1 MQPDAAMIFA
11 AGFGTRMG
19 DLTKNMPKPLVPV
32 LGKPMIDHSL
42 GILSDANIRSVLVNT
57 HYFADQLETHLK
69 PRSSVTCIREEPKV
83 LETGGGL
90 KNAIPLIGSGPV
102 ITLNC
107 DVLWQGENPVTQLL
121 EMWNP
126 DEMDGLLLL
135 IKIFD
140 AKGYNGQGDFFL
152 NESSR
157 LQRNDAVPKAPYVY
171 SGVQIIKTELLQT
184 IKQKYFSINL
194 LWQMMMAS
202 NRLSGIVYDGEWI
215 DVGHPAGIKIA
226 EKKCADV

>member
-19 DLTKNMPKPLVPV
+19 DLTKNTPKPLVPV
-32 LGKPMIDHSL
+32 LGKPMIDHTL
-42 GILSDANIRSVLVNT
+42 GILSDANIHSVFVNT
-57 HYFADQLETHLK
+57 HYFADQLEAHLK
-69 PRSSVTCIREEPKV
+69 PCSSVTCIREEPKV

-90 KNAIPLIGSGPV
+90 KNALSLIGSEPV

-107 DVLWQGENPVTQLL
+107 DVLWQGGNPVKHLL
-121 EMWNP
+121 EKWNP

-135 IKIFD
+135 IKTTE
-140 AKGYNGQGDFFL
+140 AKAYNGQGDFFL
-152 NESSR
+152 SESNR

-171 SGVQIIKTELLQT
+171 SGVQIIKTERLQK
-184 IKQKYFSINL
+184 IKEDYFSINL
-194 LWQMMMAS
+194 LWKLMIAS
-202 NRLSGIVYDGEWI
+202 NRLSGVVYGGDWI

-226 EKKCADV
+226 EQKRADV